1 MAIKQLVSFNRALSH
16 LRVEAGEDDDA
27 IKDLIDA
34 ASDIVVDYLK
44 LKEIPDTWALEDCDT
59 ASTVPGAVRSAVLL
73 VLGTLYDDREGTT
86 SPLTPAVESLLMR
99 LRDPAVARSQGR
111 HTRIRDIDRQVAIS
125 SGPSV
130 SSDLRTRVEEI
141 IIEVACHSGCRAK
154 PTARM

>member
-16 LRVEAGEDDDA
+16 LRVEAVEDDDA

-99 LRDPAVARSQGR
+99 LRDPAVA
-111 HTRIRDIDRQVAIS
+111 
-125 SGPSV
+125 
-130 SSDLRTRVEEI
+130 
-141 IIEVACHSGCRAK
+141 
-154 PTARM
+154 